1 MAILTD
7 DEKKAIENQ
16 RFVILRSNVGQYQQ
30 GEVVTGRQLD
40 PSNTQRLLWG
50 KHVREAT
57 PLEAGL
63 AKVTLQDDE
72 DQHLSYEYRMSVLEQ
87 ENRKLRRDLVS
98 ASERCELLES
108 QARPRQASPDEQGAA
123 KLLVAKERRVAE
135 AEGELNR
142 LKQEVGELRRDNEQ
156 LLEKVMKFQDSA
168 GRNEPPPRPA
178 PGTPGAEDR
187 PQQAA
192 GQKTPSPGDARPTPP
207 DRKPR

>member
-1 MAILTD
+1 MALLTE
-7 DEKKAIENQ
+7 DEKKAVESQ
-16 RFVILRSNVGQYQQ
+16 RFVVLRSNVGQYQQ
-30 GEVVTGRQLD
+30 GEVVSGRQLAAE
-40 PSNTQRLLWG
+40 NVQRLLWG

-57 PLEAGL
+57 AFEAGL

-87 ENRKLRRDLVS
+87 ENRKLR
-98 ASERCELLES
+98 
-108 QARPRQASPDEQGAA
+108 
-123 KLLVAKERRVAE
+123 
-135 AEGELNR
+135 
-142 LKQEVGELRRDNEQ
+142 
-156 LLEKVMKFQDSA
+156 
-168 GRNEPPPRPA
+168 RNEPPPRPA